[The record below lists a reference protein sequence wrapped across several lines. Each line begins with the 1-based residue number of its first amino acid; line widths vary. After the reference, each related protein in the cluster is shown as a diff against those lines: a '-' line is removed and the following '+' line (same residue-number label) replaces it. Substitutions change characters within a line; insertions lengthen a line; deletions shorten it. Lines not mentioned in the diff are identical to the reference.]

1 MVFYIQM
8 IEKSCLHILVHMDR
22 FLRFLKVWR

>member
-8 IEKSCLHILVHMDR
+8 MEKFCLHILVHMEK